1 MFVTQSVGKTL
12 ALVKSQ
18 NTFKQ
23 QKKRISV
30 TPSLLGYS
38 MADEIS
44 LYHRGQGLCS
54 SQCQSAISGGQSGI
68 WDSDFSDL

>member
-1 MFVTQSVGKTL
+1 MFVTQIVGKTL
-12 ALVKSQ
+12 ALGKSQ
-18 NTFKQ
+18 QTFKQ

-38 MADEIS
+38 MADELS

-54 SQCQSAISGGQSGI
+54 SQSICDFWWTKWHMGQR
-68 WDSDFSDL
+68 FL